1 MAGGAYSCQLI
12 MCTKPHTEVY
22 FISPVNTR
30 VIIGVEQVRMSRH
43 TNPHTKP
50 PTLLREGLLED
61 ALVKAAERRAE
72 VLEV

>member
-1 MAGGAYSCQLI
+1 MAGGGLFLSVNYVHEASHRSLL
-12 MCTKPHTEVY
+12 Y
-22 FISPVNTR
+22 FPVNTR
-30 VIIGVEQVRMSRH
+30 VIIGVEQVRISRH